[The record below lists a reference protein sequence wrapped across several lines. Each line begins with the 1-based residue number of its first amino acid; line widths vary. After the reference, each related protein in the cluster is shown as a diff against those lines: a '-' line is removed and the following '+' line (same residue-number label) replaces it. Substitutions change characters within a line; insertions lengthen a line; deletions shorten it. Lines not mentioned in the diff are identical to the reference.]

1 MGIELFCVLIKRWI
15 DAIIHLSKP
24 MGYKTSKVS
33 SNVNYGLWV
42 ITLCQGHSS
51 VVTNVSLWCRIS
63 IVKEDCACREQGYMG
78 TLLSFAVKLG
88 LF

>member
-51 VVTNVSLWCRIS
+51 VVTNVSLCCRTG
-63 IVKEDCACREQGYMG
+63 IVKETVHA
-78 TLLSFAVKLG
+78 
-88 LF
+88 

>member
-1 MGIELFCVLIKRWI
+1 MVIELFCVLIKRWI

-51 VVTNVSLWCRIS
+51 VVTNVSRWCRMS
-63 IVKEDCACREQGYMG
+63 LTKATAHAREQGYMG
-78 TLLSFAVKLG
+78 TLRLL
-88 LF
+88 LL

>member
-1 MGIELFCVLIKRWI
+1 
-15 DAIIHLSKP
+15 

-51 VVTNVSLWCRIS
+51 VVTNVSLCCRTG
-63 IVKEDCACREQGYMG
+63 IVKETVHAWAQGYME
-78 TLLSFAVKLG
+78 L
-88 LF
+88 